1 MRKVVLVTGGSR
13 GIGAAS
19 CILAAQK
26 GWDVAV
32 NYTSNAQAA
41 EGVVQQVK
49 AAGGRAIAVQA
60 DVANEAQVLAMFQ
73 KVHAE
78 LGPLQGLVNNA
89 GVVDVSARLDEMSMA
104 RWRRMF
110 DINVL
115 GSMLC
120 AREAILQMST
130 KHGGQGGSIVN
141 LSSAAARLGSP
152 GQYLDYAAAKG
163 AIDSF
168 TLGLAKEVAGEG
180 IRVNAIRPG
189 LIDTEIHASGGLP
202 NRVKDLEHL
211 VPAKRGGS
219 AMEVAQAI
227 VWLLSEEASYTT
239 MSLVDVSGG
248 RGWAAHLPTRFCITG
263 KTCNPVAC
271 ATWVPSHPP
280 ARRSL
285 PLRLN
290 LIPSLF
296 T

>member
-13 GIGAAS
+13 GIGAAT

-26 GWDVAV
+26 GWAVVV
-32 NYTSNAQAA
+32 NYAANAKAA
-41 EGVVQQVK
+41 DDVVAQIK
-49 AAGGRAIAVQA
+49 AAGGEAMSAQA
-60 DVANEAQVLAMFQ
+60 DVAQEDQVLAMFS
-73 KVHAE
+73 KVHTTW
-78 LGPLQGLVNNA
+78 GPLHGLVNNA
-89 GVVDVSARLDEMSMA
+89 GIVDVTARLDEMSMA

-120 AREAILQMST
+120 AREAIRQMST
-130 KHGGQGGSIVN
+130 RHGGIGGSIVN
-141 LSSAAARLGSP
+141 LSSAAARLGAPS
-152 GQYLDYAAAKG
+152 QYLDYAAAKG

-202 NRVKDLEHL
+202 NRVKELEHL

-227 VWLLSEEASYTT
+227 VWLLSEDASYTT
-239 MSLVDVSGG
+239 MSLLDVSGG
-248 RGWAAHLPTRFCITG
+248 R
-263 KTCNPVAC
+263 
-271 ATWVPSHPP
+271 
-280 ARRSL
+280 
-285 PLRLN
+285 
-290 LIPSLF
+290 
-296 T
+296 